1 MNTPQQ
7 SSKTQKAMAQFLTV
21 DWTLP
26 PFTSS
31 AVIETI
37 AEALETC
44 GPSKHE
50 EILSKVMPWIY
61 DLRRLSSMYS
71 GRYKSTIHIRDFA
84 PQIAESIEAA
94 AGGLFHA
101 AICSL
106 MPVIEGVLQKM
117 AVERAGQHKRRNW
130 MLPEIDAF
138 IEREELSPGR
148 FEERIVMLQSL
159 RAIFETRLFVD
170 TDLDHSTT
178 RLNRNGILHGLFH
191 DYANQLNFYR
201 LISVL
206 DSLCFA
212 IGLKHGG
219 SGFASSETDES
230 KEYLNYLMSVSMA
243 SQKRP
248 SSIPSEPILKGS
260 SPLELRFM
268 ILQAKRSNG

>member
-1 MNTPQQ
+1 MKNLDR
-7 SSKTQKAMAQFLTV
+7 SAEMQKAMEQFLSV
-21 DWTLP
+21 DWVLP

-31 AVIETI
+31 TVIETI
-37 AEALETC
+37 AEALGTC

-50 EILSKVMPWIY
+50 EILKKVMPWLY
-61 DLRRLSSMYS
+61 DLGHLSAMYI

-94 AGGLFHA
+94 AVGLFHA

-117 AVERAGQHKRRNW
+117 AVERAGQHRRRNW

-201 LISVL
+201 LISIL

-212 IGLKHGG
+212 IALKHGG

-230 KEYLNYLMSVSMA
+230 KEYLNYLMSMSKV

-248 SSIPSEPILKGS
+248 SSIPSAPILKGS

>member
-1 MNTPQQ
+1 MNNSEQP
-7 SSKTQKAMAQFLTV
+7 SKMPKAMEQFLSV

-37 AEALETC
+37 AEALGTC

-50 EILSKVMPWIY
+50 EILSKVMPWVY
-61 DLRRLSSMYS
+61 DLRRLSSMYI
-71 GRYKSTIHIRDFA
+71 GRYKSTIHIQEFSA
-84 PQIAESIEAA
+84 QIAESIEAA

-106 MPVIEGVLQKM
+106 IPVIEGVLQKM
-117 AVERAGQHKRRNW
+117 AAERVGQPKRRNW
-130 MLPEIDAF
+130 MLPEIDAL
-138 IEREELSPGR
+138 IAKEELSPGR

-170 TDLDHSTT
+170 TALDQSAT

-230 KEYLNYLMSVSMA
+230 REYLGYLTSMSAA
-243 SQKRP
+243 SQRRP

>member
-1 MNTPQQ
+1 MNNSDKPPKMEQ
-7 SSKTQKAMAQFLTV
+7 AMEQFLTV

-26 PFTSS
+26 PFTSTT
-31 AVIETI
+31 VIETI
-37 AEALETC
+37 AEALEIC
-44 GPSKHE
+44 GPPRHE
-50 EILSKVMPWIY
+50 EILKKVMPWLY
-61 DLRRLSSMYS
+61 DLEHLSAMYI

-94 AGGLFHA
+94 AGRLFHA

-117 AVERAGQHKRRNW
+117 AVERVGQPKRRNW
-130 MLPEIDAF
+130 MLPEIDTL
-138 IEREELSPGR
+138 IEREEQSPGR

-170 TDLDHSTT
+170 TALDQSTS

-201 LISVL
+201 LISIL